1 MKNILAVFALLLLF
15 TACEPAADS
24 KEKAADTPK
33 EQKPAAT
40 AKKYAVTAFTPSQA
54 YPDAKLRTM
63 KFQDGKFTFGVFSYD
78 LGVQTPDAA
87 AKMCANSA
95 KGQHIHLI
103 IDNEPYN
110 ARYTAEFDDVTMHD
124 GVHHVLAF
132 LSRSYH
138 ESIKTKDAHLAYKVS
153 VKNQTIVAT
162 EKVTTPMLF
171 YSRPKGTYVGKD
183 TKKVMLDFYPVNAPL
198 GAGQYSVK
206 ADINGEIHMITEWQP
221 YYVEG
226 LPMGDNKI
234 TLTLLDKDGNT
245 VETPLNPVTRKFTL
259 KADELEK

>member
-1 MKNILAVFALLLLF
+1 MKNILAIFALLLLF

-24 KEKAADTPK
+24 KGETAEAAK
-33 EQKPAAT
+33 EQTPPPAAAT
-40 AKKYAVTAFTPSQA
+40 KYSVTAFTPSQA

-63 KFQDGKFTFGVFSYD
+63 EFKDGKFKFGVFSYD
-78 LGVQTPDAA
+78 LGTQTPDAA
-87 AKMCANSA
+87 AKMCANSG

-124 GVHHVLAF
+124 DVHHVLAF

-153 VKNQTIVAT
+153 VKNQSIVANDPIR
-162 EKVTTPMLF
+162 TPMLF

-206 ADINGEIHMITEWQP
+206 ADINGEVHMITEWQP

-226 LPMGDNKI
+226 LPMGENKI
-234 TLTLLDKDGNT
+234 TLTLLKDGNP
-245 VETPLNPVTRKFTL
+245 VEAPLNPVTRKFTL

>member
-1 MKNILAVFALLLLF
+1 MKNILGIFALLLLF

-24 KEKAADTPK
+24 KEKTVDAPQ
-33 EQKPAAT
+33 EQKPAPAT
-40 AKKYAVTAFTPSQA
+40 TKYAVTAFTPSQA
-54 YPDAKLRTM
+54 YPNAKLRTM
-63 KFQDGKFTFGVFSYD
+63 EFRDAKFKFGVFSYE

-153 VKNQTIVAT
+153 VKNQSIVAT
-162 EKVTTPMLF
+162 EKISTPMLF

-206 ADINGEIHMITEWQP
+206 ADINGEVHMITEWQP

-234 TLTLLDKDGNT
+234 TLTLLDKDGNV
-245 VETPLNPVTRKFTL
+245 VETPLNPVTRKFVL